1 MNSSNMESELAS
13 SLQKMLKLCQAD
25 CDLEYQRRSRQGE
38 QREQGYGLTTAWCT
52 ARNREKSDPNTA
64 LGKEHGVVRDQI
76 EGLECRLKDGICS
89 IV

>member
-13 SLQKMLKLCQAD
+13 SLQKMLKLY
-25 CDLEYQRRSRQGE
+25 LEYQRRSRQGE

-64 LGKEHGVVRDQI
+64 LGKEHEVVRDQI
-76 EGLECRLKDGICS
+76 EGLECRKDGICS